1 MIRSL
6 HLVLRGRTD
15 LDIFPVSL
23 NNYITHMAIA
33 LKRKA
38 DAVSN
43 RPFFLIII
51 LFTYLF
57 SVWAW
62 IFFALLADLHA
73 NTVGFSTAGKSH
85 QRPYWILLHRSTINT
100 QEERCECLRK
110 YSWSS
115 RPWCGRKPGSEQRDE
130 QLCDQPCNPASS

>member
-43 RPFFLIII
+43 RPFFFNYYFI
-51 LFTYLF
+51 YLF
-57 SVWAW
+57 
-62 IFFALLADLHA
+62 IFSLSMDF
-73 NTVGFSTAGKSH
+73 
-85 QRPYWILLHRSTINT
+85 
-100 QEERCECLRK
+100 
-110 YSWSS
+110 
-115 RPWCGRKPGSEQRDE
+115 
-130 QLCDQPCNPASS
+130 LCPTC